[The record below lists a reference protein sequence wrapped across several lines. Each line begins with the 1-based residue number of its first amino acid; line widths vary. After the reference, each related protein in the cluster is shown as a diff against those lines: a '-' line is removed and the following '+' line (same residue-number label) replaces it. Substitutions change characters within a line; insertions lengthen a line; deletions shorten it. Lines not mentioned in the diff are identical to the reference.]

1 MTYKFT
7 NAFVKIKKTV
17 FTQLFNFIKNFNH
30 QMKSF
35 KLIIWLSLSLW
46 FAIGSTAQNIKGFQ
60 TDESILYSMNKQVGQ
75 FVRRFNMEEDDKGKF
90 LLKSDKRYHNNKMRS
105 DILPSMFDKSNAR
118 TSGNLKTYFI
128 DDVTNSKN
136 PTFLNFLDKDWYA
149 EVSAT
154 FYAEGQEVNI
164 ILYLTLEEENLGSK
178 WIISNVYYSYF
189 PNLFP
194 EADTLEKAKYFLHP
208 QSHELDFMNL
218 HKALDDPGHIE
229 YYASKEYSPDYLTL
243 FFYQMKKGKL
253 KFKEINTV
261 KFHFFQIKNWY
272 FELSYFNR
280 NNSNSGW
287 LISNLIYVEDKQKQ
301 ELIKTYRLCSLRK

>member
-1 MTYKFT
+1 MPM
-7 NAFVKIKKTV
+7 
-17 FTQLFNFIKNFNH
+17 QR
-30 QMKSF
+30 
-35 KLIIWLSLSLW
+35 IISTILLNIILCFSASI
-46 FAIGSTAQNIKGFQ
+46 FAQDINGFQ

-75 FVRRFNMEEDDKGKF
+75 FVRRFNMEEDEYGKF
-90 LLKSDKRYHNNKMRS
+90 LLKDDKRYHNNSMRS
-105 DILPSMFDKSNAR
+105 SIMPSMFDVINPR

-128 DDVTNSKN
+128 DDVTNPKN
-136 PTFLNFLDKDWYA
+136 PVFLNFLDKDWYA

-154 FYAEGQEVNI
+154 FYANGQEVNI
-164 ILYLTLEEENLGSK
+164 ILYLTLEKENLGSK

-218 HKALDDPGHIE
+218 HKALEDPGHIE
-229 YYASKEYSPDYLTL
+229 YYASKTYHPDYLTL

-280 NNSNSGW
+280 NNKNSGW
-287 LISNLIYVEDKQKQ
+287 LISNLIYIEDAQKQ
-301 ELIKTYRLCSLRK
+301 ELIKSYRLCTSGK